1 MNIYSLLT
9 IILLSAIISVFL
21 RKNSDEMSILFVV
34 ACVVTVLIISSD
46 LIVSVIQNITSINE
60 IDFDFLDICVKIL
73 ILSICSKL
81 AMSICEDASE
91 KTLSNLIQI
100 ITKFSVIIISFPLFE
115 ELVNLIRI
123 VVNL

>member
-21 RKNSDEMSILFVV
+21 RKNSNEMSILFVV